1 MSTST
6 VAIAGNGVF
15 QFISNLV
22 RERSAI
28 SLEPGKEYLVES
40 RLGPVARDNGLASLE
55 DLVAAIRQP
64 GAQNLT
70 RQVVEAMT
78 TNETSFFRD
87 IHPFDALRQQ
97 ILPELVSKRSKERTL
112 CIWSNAC
119 SSGQEPYTIA
129 MILREHFPELNGWT
143 VRLVGSDLSTQILK
157 RAREGVFNQTEVNR
171 GLPAPLLIKYFQ
183 KEGLQWRIK
192 DELRRMVDFQQINL
206 VETWPATLPKMDIV
220 FLRNVL
226 IYFQPETKKA
236 ILDKLKNSLRPDG
249 YLFLGGAE
257 TTMNLDTSFSRV
269 QLGKAVCY
277 QHTASPKR

>member
-6 VAIAGNGVF
+6 VAISGNGVF

-40 RLGPVARDNGLASLE
+40 RLAPVARDNGLASLE

-97 ILPELVSKRSKERTL
+97 ILPELINKRSKERTL

-129 MILREHFPELNGWT
+129 MILREHFPELSGWT

-171 GLPAPLLIKYFQ
+171 GLPAPLLVKYFQ

-192 DELRRMVDFQQINL
+192 DELRRMVDFHQINL

-257 TTMNLDTSFSRV
+257 TTMNLDSSFNRV
-269 QLGKAVCY
+269 QLDRTVCY
-277 QHTASPKR
+277 QHTAPQKR

>member
-1 MSTST
+1 M
-6 VAIAGNGVF
+6 AGNGVF

-97 ILPELVSKRSKERTL
+97 ILPELIAKRSKERTI
-112 CIWSNAC
+112 CVWSNAC

-143 VRLVGSDLSTQILK
+143 VRLIGSDLSTQILK
-157 RAREGVFNQTEVNR
+157 RARDGVFNQTEVNR

-226 IYFQPETKKA
+226 IYFQPETKKV